1 MKPIPL
7 HSPWRK
13 RKDIVIMGALL
24 VVASVLIAE
33 PKTIIGIAITLA
45 TVPFLLLAFLKIRVR
60 WQARFGGSKFM
71 TIAFFF
77 IALAAALAL
86 LHIVEVLQPYIGEHF
101 A

>member
-1 MKPIPL
+1 
-7 HSPWRK
+7 
-13 RKDIVIMGALL
+13 MGVLL
-24 VVASVLIAE
+24 VIASVLIAE
-33 PKTIIGIAITLA
+33 PKTLLGMAITLA
-45 TVPFLLLAFLKIRVR
+45 TVPFLLLAFLKIRFHWR
-60 WQARFGGSKFM
+60 TRFGGSKFM